1 MDTPMEINALKA
13 FVAVAE
19 SQSFSLA
26 AERLFI
32 TQPAVSKRIRGL
44 EEELGQPLFDR
55 VGRRVRLTEAGE
67 LLLPRARQLLRE
79 LDEIRASI
87 ANLDAA
93 VSGHLPMAT
102 SHHIGLHRLPPVLGR
117 FVRTFPA
124 VELDI
129 RFMDSESACR
139 QVADWRLD
147 LAVVTLSDWAREQ
160 LVAIEIWPDPLLVT
174 VERNHPLAQLE
185 SPALEDLLAHP
196 AVLPDRGTWTRDLV
210 EQAIARAGGRLRVA
224 MSTNYLE
231 TLAML
236 VSVGF
241 GWSLLP
247 EALARRDG
255 FVVLEIEALR
265 LSRSLGVVHHPE
277 RSLPRAARAML
288 ETLQQE
294 QTKRTG

>member
-139 QVADWRLD
+139 RVADWRLD